1 MNKSKNK
8 KGHEILGGSH
18 DLEII
23 TNNNLKIDSI
33 QKSLRTQAINEPIF
47 IISVG
52 FGYNLVK
59 RLGNDPIFEIWQG
72 TGSSRDFLHRFNSFS
87 DAVKFLLKGGFC
99 SHYRQAINL
108 LNKGGSNEK

>member
-1 MNKSKNK
+1 MIGKVINK
-8 KGHEILGGSH
+8 KGRVILQDSH

-23 TNNNLKIDSI
+23 KNNNLDADFIVNI
-33 QKSLRTQAINEPIF
+33 RQTQEPIF

-59 RLGNDPIFEIWQG
+59 RLGDDPSFEIWLG

-87 DAVKFLLKGGFC
+87 DTVKFLLKKGLC
-99 SHYRQAINL
+99 ADYKQAIKL
-108 LNKGGSNEK
+108 LNKGAGNE